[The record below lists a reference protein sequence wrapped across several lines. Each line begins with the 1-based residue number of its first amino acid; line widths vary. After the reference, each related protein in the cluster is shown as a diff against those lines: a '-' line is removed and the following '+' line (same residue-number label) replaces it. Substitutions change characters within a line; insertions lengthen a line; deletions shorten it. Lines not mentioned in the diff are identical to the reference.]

1 MLISIL
7 NVTTFLFEVPC
18 SVPFPET
25 TILLVLFDFYCQRLS
40 GLDIVHIY
48 CVGGLENSLVGK
60 VEMQILYAE
69 EVGQAYTACLLCH
82 SKDKHS

>member
-18 SVPFPET
+18 SIPFLET
-25 TILLVLFDFYCQRLS
+25 TILLVLFDFYCQRLN
-40 GLDIVHIY
+40 GLEIVQMY

-60 VEMQILYAE
+60 VEVQVLYAE
-69 EVGQAYTACLLCH
+69 EVGQAYTAYLLCH
-82 SKDKHS
+82 NKDKHS